1 VHSATA
7 QNEGMRFG
15 TEPVPYF
22 YLLCNLRNLRMFKSH
37 LPYDLLGLLTNGL
50 SRTQNRQGFL
60 IQLSA

>member
-15 TEPVPYF
+15 AEPSSPVSTF
-22 YLLCNLRNLRMFKSH
+22 CVICEVCDVQIH
-37 LPYDLLGLLTNGL
+37 LTYALLGLLTNGL
-50 SRTQNRQGFL
+50 SRTQKRQGFL